1 MIYIGIDPGLD
12 GALAAIVPDGL
23 EVYDTPTY
31 QGRNIRGK
39 VIGKRRYS
47 TRAMSKI
54 LAALQERGPVFATIE
69 AVHAMPGQGVT
80 SMFSMG
86 YGLGLWHA
94 LLVAHEIPWDAVSPQ
109 RWKKEFGLDSDKD
122 KSRSLA
128 QSLFPGEFF
137 NRKKDHGRAEAALIA
152 AYCRRVRA

>member
-1 MIYIGIDPGLD
+1 MIYLGIDPGLD

-31 QGRNIRGK
+31 RDEK
-39 VIGKRRYS
+39 GKRRYS
-47 TRAMSKI
+47 TARMSKV
-54 LAALQERGPVFATIE
+54 LASLKERGLMFATIE

-94 LLVAHEIPWDAVSPQ
+94 LFVAHEIAWDAVSPQ
-109 RWKKEFGLDSDKD
+109 RWKKAFGLDSDKD
-122 KSRSLA
+122 KSRTLA

-152 AYCRRVRA
+152 EYGRRVRA

>member
-1 MIYIGIDPGLD
+1 VIYIGIDPGLD
-12 GALAAIVPDGL
+12 GALAAITPNGL

-31 QGRNIRGK
+31 RSEK
-39 VIGKRRYS
+39 GKRRYS
-47 TRAMSKI
+47 TAMMSRI
-54 LAALQERGPVFATIE
+54 LGGLRERGAATAMIE

-94 LLVAHEIPWDAVSPQ
+94 LLVGHEILWDAVSPQ
-109 RWKKEFGLDSDKD
+109 RWKKVFDLDRDKD
-122 KSRSLA
+122 KSRVLA

-137 NRKKDHGRAEAALIA
+137 KRKKDHGRAEAALIA
-152 AYCRRVRA
+152 EYGRRVRG